1 VSNDVRQSFLVIRQK
16 TRMGTAKND
25 DVEEKDL
32 VMKQKKD
39 EKFTVL
45 VDILRDPRREVY
57 KGIHRGACR

>member
-1 VSNDVRQSFLVIRQK
+1 
-16 TRMGTAKND
+16 MGTAKND